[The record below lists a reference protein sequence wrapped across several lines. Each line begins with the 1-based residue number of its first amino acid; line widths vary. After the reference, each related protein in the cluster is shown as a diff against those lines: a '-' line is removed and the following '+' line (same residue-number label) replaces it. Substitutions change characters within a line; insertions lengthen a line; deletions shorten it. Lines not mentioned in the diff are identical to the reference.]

1 MADLMSATHTYEKLK
16 KTYKDFF
23 VPAAKFTIGG
33 KDIFQL
39 KGIRILSVE
48 AVLSIRET
56 GSVRVI
62 VGNCYDYKNGT
73 FFGEIKEL
81 LVLGKEVELSL
92 GYASSLQKLF
102 KGYLAAT
109 GMIFD
114 GEDGIALELTALD
127 VRRLM
132 MSDNFH
138 IREHKITN
146 YSDAVRDIMKRYQK
160 LCKVK
165 IEDTSEKMKEGQI
178 YQHNS
183 DYDFIVRDLIESGLV
198 DREFFVVADTAYFR
212 KPKSV
217 SAPVLTLGIG
227 RGILRFARFAEYEN
241 QKIQVVG
248 FDHAAGN
255 AVTGQAQAKASDSM
269 VDVLGAPGERIVT
282 NAECASSAQAENQ
295 AKALA
300 GRLLAKRQRAQAS
313 CIGLPEIIP
322 GRFIQL
328 ERVDS
333 LMNQKYYI
341 TKVTHTCDSEGFRT
355 DFWMEGWE

>member
-1 MADLMSATHTYEKLK
+1 MSATYTYEKLK

-23 VPAAKFTIGG
+23 APAAKFTVGG

-56 GSVRVI
+56 GSVRVV

-73 FFGEIKEL
+73 FFREIKEL
-81 LVLGKEVELSL
+81 LVLGKEAELSL
-92 GYASSLQKLF
+92 GYGSSFQKIF
-102 KGYLAAT
+102 KGFLAAT
-109 GMIFD
+109 GMVFD
-114 GEDGIALELTALD
+114 GEDGIFLELTALD

-138 IREHKITN
+138 VREHKITN

-165 IEDTSEKMKEGQI
+165 IEDTDEKMKGGQI
-178 YQHNS
+178 YQRSS
-183 DYDFIVRDLIESGLV
+183 DFDFIVRDLIESGLV

-212 KPKSV
+212 KPKSIP
-217 SAPVLTLGIG
+217 APLMTLSIGQGIF
-227 RGILRFARFAEYEN
+227 RFARFAEYEN
-241 QKIQVVG
+241 QKIQVMG

-255 AVTGQAQAKASDSM
+255 GVSGSAQAKASDPM
-269 VDVLGAPGERIVT
+269 TDALGTPGERIIT
-282 NAECASSAQAENQ
+282 NAECSSNVQAEKQ

-300 GRLLAKRQRAQAS
+300 GRLLAKRQRAEAS
-313 CIGLPEIIP
+313 SVGLPELIP
-322 GRFIQL
+322 GRFICL
-328 ERVDS
+328 ERADS
-333 LMNQKYYI
+333 MMNQNYYI
-341 TKVTHTCDSEGFRT
+341 VKVSHTYDQEGFRT

>member
-1 MADLMSATHTYEKLK
+1 MADLMSATYVYEQLK
-16 KTYKDFF
+16 TTYKDFF
-23 VPAAKFTIGG
+23 APAAKFTIGG
-33 KDIFQL
+33 KDIFQQ
-39 KGIRILSVE
+39 KSIRILSVE

-56 GSVRVI
+56 GSVRVT

-73 FFGEIKEL
+73 FFREIKEL
-81 LVLGKEVELSL
+81 LVLGKEVELHL
-92 GYASSLQKLF
+92 GYASSFQNIF

-114 GEDGIALELTALD
+114 GEEGIVLELTALD

-146 YSDAVRDIMKRYQK
+146 YSDAVREIMKRYQK

-178 YQHNS
+178 HQHNS
-183 DYDFIVRDLIESGLV
+183 DYNFIVQDLIESGLV

-212 KPKSV
+212 KPRSV
-217 SAPVLTLGIG
+217 SAPLLTLSIG
-227 RGILRFARFAEYEN
+227 QGILRFARFAEYEN
-241 QKIQVVG
+241 QNIQVVG

-255 AVTGQAQAKASDSM
+255 VVMGQVQAKASDSL
-269 VDVLGAPGERIVT
+269 VDVLGAPGERIVP
-282 NAECASSAQAENQ
+282 NAECSSSDQAKSQ
-295 AKALA
+295 SKALA
-300 GRLLAKRQRAQAS
+300 DRLLAKRQRAEAS

-322 GRFIQL
+322 GRFIKL
-328 ERVDS
+328 DRLDS

-341 TKVTHTCDSEGFRT
+341 TKVVHTYDSEGFRT